1 MVDDRTGERTKSES
15 FVGKEKMIEKDNQKY
30 LGDVI
35 SANGSHARNIQQ
47 RCNRG
52 LGIITEIMS
61 ILDSTYFG
69 KYYFETA
76 IILRESLFLSS
87 LLLNSE
93 AWVGYSDKDI
103 RELEKCDEFLL
114 SKILGC
120 DKNTS
125 NTYKY
130 LELGVVPLRFV
141 IMKRK
146 LGFLQYLLKQNKD
159 SMIYK
164 VLEATIADSKKND
177 FVYTC
182 LKYLNVL
189 KIEMNIEEIENV
201 SKYKFKKLLNEKI
214 QKAAFLYLNEQKQ
227 IQKNIKDI
235 YYEDFKMQ
243 DYFSGR
249 SVEVSRTIFRA
260 RGKCLQIKMQQKW
273 RFKDTLCVGCKVR
286 EETGEE
292 ILECEKFGKNE
303 LGLDYKMF
311 FENQEKQI
319 LVGKE
324 MEKRMRQRKKMLED
338 DL

>member
-1 MVDDRTGERTKSES
+1 
-15 FVGKEKMIEKDNQKY
+15 
-30 LGDVI
+30 
-35 SANGSHARNIQQ
+35 
-47 RCNRG
+47 
-52 LGIITEIMS
+52 
-61 ILDSTYFG
+61 
-69 KYYFETA
+69 
-76 IILRESLFLSS
+76 
-87 LLLNSE
+87 
-93 AWVGYSDKDI
+93 
-103 RELEKCDEFLL
+103 
-114 SKILGC
+114 
-120 DKNTS
+120 
-125 NTYKY
+125 
-130 LELGVVPLRFV
+130 
-141 IMKRK
+141 
-146 LGFLQYLLKQNKD
+146 
-159 SMIYK
+159 MIYK

-177 FVYTC
+177 FVSTC

-201 SKYKFKKLLNEKI
+201 SKYKFKKWLNEKI